1 MFKKNDY
8 VLLFNNFHLK
18 GLRNKN
24 IKILEKSKVKIKNVL
39 YNICGIIKEFV
50 GSGIYLMVVAKDYKL
65 YNLNKYDC
73 CEVKNILIKKVD
85 YEIWNDVLTNNV

>member
-1 MFKKNDY
+1 M
-8 VLLFNNFHLK
+8 
-18 GLRNKN
+18 
-24 IKILEKSKVKIKNVL
+24 L
-39 YNICGIIKEFV
+39 YNICGIIKEVV

-85 YEIWNDVLTNNV
+85 YEIWNDVLLIMYNHSNYSQYLKIINYYDENYVII